1 MDSLTQDPLAK
12 DSLSG
17 TAPSRGSSAVDS
29 RSPDILRPR
38 AMGSFNG
45 IGLATFILRE
55 VLRFL
60 AVSVQTVFA
69 PVVTALLFLAIFSLA
84 LGRAVGEV
92 SGIPFMMFLAPG
104 LIMMSMIQNAFA
116 NTASSLVMAKMQ
128 GNIVDVLM
136 APLSPLELTIGYA
149 VGGLCRGLAVGLA
162 VGLSMWLFVPLT
174 IHSLGHVLFYAVS
187 ASLMLSLLGIVGGIW
202 AEKHEQSAL
211 LSNFV
216 ITPLAF
222 LSGTFYSI
230 ERLPGLW
237 YTAARLDPFF
247 YMIDGL
253 RYGMV
258 GVSEAPLFIGY
269 AVMIVGNLL
278 LGVLCWALFR
288 AGYRLQS

>member
-1 MDSLTQDPLAK
+1 
-12 DSLSG
+12 
-17 TAPSRGSSAVDS
+17 
-29 RSPDILRPR
+29 
-38 AMGSFNG
+38 MGSFNG